1 MIYKFLGESNY
12 PPFDYIEDGKI
23 MGFNADITN
32 AICKVLGLE
41 SSIELIDWAK
51 VIKFTKSDFDYIYQ
65 GIFWSEGRKKYLEF
79 SDSYLTVSH
88 SFFVDKSCNNSVC
101 FGQLKDMRVGVQ
113 KDAVTHD
120 FLEERKETIKIGDL
134 KLYSDHV
141 VILDELFKGN
151 IDAVAGNRMTI
162 LYLMNKHFKDKE
174 VMTIGEPIEM
184 SKLCYA
190 VRPYNKQVMELINEG
205 LKIIISTGE
214 YNRIYEKWFGVIIS
228 RFDQRFVDYTDT
240 AVIYID
246 AFGKIIRANKIAAG
260 LFGNIELVGKDVLS
274 SGIDG
279 IIPVAIIRRV
289 MDGYEESILNNVKTR
304 INEQDLYLSYCAT
317 PVHDNLGNINGAVLS
332 IRNETKARIADKKLK
347 NYNKLKSLS
356 RIVGGVAHEIK
367 NPLTSIK
374 NYVDLLP
381 KLYDDTKFR
390 ESIINNLPQQVE
402 LINELIDELLQYT
415 KPQKP
420 YMEVIDCREVV
431 DLTIKLMKFNKKID
445 ILNEIEQNQLVWV
458 DKKNLRQIIT
468 NVVLN
473 AVEASKDGDKIIIKT
488 GRSDDEK
495 SFNIEVIDEGSGI
508 SLEKIDYVFD
518 PFFTDKD
525 TGTGLGLYI
534 CHQLMAE
541 NKGSINIDST
551 ENGTKVTLSL
561 LKYMGELNEEII
573 NR

>member
-1 MIYKFLGESNY
+1 M
-12 PPFDYIEDGKI
+12 
-23 MGFNADITN
+23 
-32 AICKVLGLE
+32 
-41 SSIELIDWAK
+41 
-51 VIKFTKSDFDYIYQ
+51 
-65 GIFWSEGRKKYLEF
+65 
-79 SDSYLTVSH
+79 
-88 SFFVDKSCNNSVC
+88 
-101 FGQLKDMRVGVQ
+101 
-113 KDAVTHD
+113 
-120 FLEERKETIKIGDL
+120 
-134 KLYSDHV
+134 
-141 VILDELFKGN
+141 
-151 IDAVAGNRMTI
+151 
-162 LYLMNKHFKDKE
+162 
-174 VMTIGEPIEM
+174 
-184 SKLCYA
+184 
-190 VRPYNKQVMELINEG
+190 
-205 LKIIISTGE
+205 
-214 YNRIYEKWFGVIIS
+214 
-228 RFDQRFVDYTDT
+228 
-240 AVIYID
+240 
-246 AFGKIIRANKIAAG
+246 
-260 LFGNIELVGKDVLS
+260 LS